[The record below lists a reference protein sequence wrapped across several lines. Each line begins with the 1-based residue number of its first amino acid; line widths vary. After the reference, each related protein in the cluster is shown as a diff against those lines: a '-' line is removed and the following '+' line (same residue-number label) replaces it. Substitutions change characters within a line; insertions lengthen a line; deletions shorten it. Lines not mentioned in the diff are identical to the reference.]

1 MTQFTKDLKHMT
13 EITHKDILGNTIKVD
28 DTVVYPSHNS
38 LKIATVKKINPKMI
52 NVVAV
57 GRRNLDRK
65 YPSDL
70 LVVDDPKITLYMLTH
85 NK

>member
-1 MTQFTKDLKHMT
+1 MADVILHT
-13 EITHKDILGNTIKVD
+13 DIIGNPIKLN
-28 DTVVYPSHNS
+28 DTVVYPSHNT

-52 NVVAV
+52 NIVAV
-57 GRRNLDRK
+57 GRNYPDRK

-70 LVVDDPKITLYMLTH
+70 LVVDDPKITMYMLKH

>member
-1 MTQFTKDLKHMT
+1 MT
-13 EITHKDILGNTIKVD
+13 EIVHKDILGNIIKID

-38 LKIATVKKINPKMI
+38 LRIATVKKINPKMI

-57 GRRNLDRK
+57 GGRSPDRK

-70 LVVDDPKITLYMLTH
+70 LVVDDPKITMYMLTH
-85 NK
+85 GK

>member
-1 MTQFTKDLKHMT
+1 MSET
-13 EITHKDILGNTIKVD
+13 IHKDILGNTIKVD

-57 GRRNLDRK
+57 GRRNPDRK

-70 LVVDDPKITLYMLTH
+70 LVVDDPKITMYMLTH
-85 NK
+85 GK

>member
-1 MTQFTKDLKHMT
+1 MT
-13 EITHKDILGNTIKVD
+13 EKSLPEHKDILGNPIKEG

-38 LKIATVKKINPKMI
+38 LQVAMVKKVNPKMI

-57 GRRNLDRK
+57 GRTWPDRK

-70 LVVDDPKITLYMLTH
+70 LVVNDPKITMFILK
-85 NK
+85 NSK

>member
-1 MTQFTKDLKHMT
+1 MTDLF
-13 EITHKDILGNTIKVD
+13 HKDILGNTIKVD

-57 GRRNLDRK
+57 GSSWPERK

>member
-1 MTQFTKDLKHMT
+1 MTD
-13 EITHKDILGNTIKVD
+13 IVHKDILGNPIKVD

-38 LKIATVKKINPKMI
+38 LRIAVVKKINPKMI

-57 GRRNLDRK
+57 GSKWTDRK

-70 LVVDDPKITLYMLTH
+70 LVVDDPKITMYLLKH
-85 NK
+85 SK

>member
-1 MTQFTKDLKHMT
+1 MTKKVIP
-13 EITHKDILGNTIKVD
+13 EHKDILGNPICEG

-38 LKIATVKKINPKMI
+38 LRVALVKKINPKMI

-57 GRRNLDRK
+57 GRTWPDRK

-70 LVVDDPKITLYMLTH
+70 LVVNDPRITMYMLK
-85 NK
+85 NSK